1 MDRDAWRAAGEAH
14 LARGQLRRALGAFR
28 RALEQ
33 DLRGEQSFALH
44 QLSSTAMQV
53 LSHRGGYFLHP
64 SDETLR
70 SEWLERGGSPLAVPD
85 FGALAARARALG
97 EDTLTRLFDARL
109 LPAGLAGQA
118 WTASVKDEDFK
129 HQARAAVLFLYEA
142 LLQREEPLTS
152 G

>member
-53 LSHRGGYFLHP
+53 LSHRGAYFLHP
-64 SDETLR
+64 SDEMLR
-70 SEWLERGGSPLAVPD
+70 SQWLERGSPPLPAPD
-85 FGALAARARALG
+85 FAALAARAQALG
-97 EDTLTRLFDARL
+97 EDTLARVFHERA

-118 WTASVKDEDFK
+118 WTASIKDEEFK
-129 HQARAAVLFLYEA
+129 QQARAAVLFLYEA